1 MMTPRTNVEPDQSGI
16 LTADSRRANDRVD
29 VSAEIFVRQSDTQLF
44 RTTLSDLSVS
54 GFKMLSCTSLDTDK
68 LVFITLPGLQTLA
81 AHIRWVRYQ
90 DYGCEFTATLHPAVL
105 DHIVSVL
112 RKF

>member
-16 LTADSRRANDRVD
+16 LTTDSRRANDRVD

-44 RTTLSDLSVS
+44 RATLSDLSVS